1 MIVSIF
7 DANGELAMKISP
19 LNVLN
24 ELSRADILTI
34 PHRISPEGSTQPLL
48 KIVAI
53 PENKSNHRHPLF

>member
-1 MIVSIF
+1 
-7 DANGELAMKISP
+7 MKISP

>member
-19 LNVLN
+19 LNVIN

-34 PHRISPEGSTQPLL
+34 PHRISPEGST
-48 KIVAI
+48 
-53 PENKSNHRHPLF
+53 